1 MTYSSSLLLNNN
13 ATGNSNSN
21 NNDLANKSLVLS
33 TYPTS
38 PAIPNFS
45 RSLNHLINSP
55 INSLFGSPSMMS
67 SPNLFSSTTTTTNF
81 NDKNNTNDNT
91 NILANTS
98 IDSNFFV
105 SGVQIL
111 VLNILILLV
120 V

>member
-21 NNDLANKSLVLS
+21 NNDLTNKSLVRS

-45 RSLNHLINSP
+45 RSLKHLINSP
-55 INSLFGSPSMMS
+55 INSLFGSPYMMS
-67 SPNLFSSTTTTTNF
+67 SPNLFDSTTTTTNF
-81 NDKNNTNDNT
+81 NYKNNTNGNT

-98 IDSNFFV
+98 IDSNFLYQGHKFWY
-105 SGVQIL
+105 
-111 VLNILILLV
+111 
-120 V
+120 